1 MKIKI
6 LDYKEILE
14 ELSMSLGAFKEY
26 LDGGRQDVL
35 YNTDIFCE
43 NVRTTSIVEK
53 DFSLFD
59 RVDTIDDDT
68 VIIFPI
74 YLELLQ
80 FEESKMNI
88 FARKIARCIEYF
100 CNQFPNNKVIFF
112 WNHDVDFRFYNSFVE
127 KHRNAVII
135 NYNTSEETQNDIVI
149 PFWTMAD
156 ITPMSEPKEI
166 FACFAGNITH
176 PLRHQLVQSIA
187 GKREYLQI
195 NGLDYDQYR
204 KTLSKSVFGLCP
216 RGAGLSSYRFFECLH
231 VNTIPVLFADDVIL
245 PYRDEINYE
254 DMIVRI
260 PESQASNFEE
270 IDKTLKQIDTISMF
284 KKINQERHRFTL
296 LGVQKYVN
304 ERLISHPI

>member
-1 MKIKI
+1 VKIKI

-43 NVRTTSIVEK
+43 NVRTASIVEK

-59 RVDTIDDDT
+59 RVDTIDDET

-74 YLELLQ
+74 YLELFQ
-80 FEESKMNI
+80 FEGVASKI
-88 FARKIARCIEYF
+88 TLCIEHF
-100 CNQFPNNKVIFF
+100 CNQFPENTVVFF
-112 WNHDVDFRFYNSFVE
+112 WNHDVDFRFYNSFVT
-127 KHRNAVII
+127 KHSNAVII
-135 NYNTSEETQNDIVI
+135 NYNTSEETPNDIVV

-176 PLRHQLVQSIA
+176 PIRHRLVQSVS
-187 GKREYLQI
+187 GRRGYLQVT
-195 NGLDYDQYR
+195 GLDYDQYR
-204 KTLSKSVFGLCP
+204 QTLSKSVFGLCP

-245 PYRDEINYE
+245 PYSDEINYE

-260 PESQASNFEE
+260 PESQANNFEE
-270 IDKTLKQIDTISMF
+270 IDRTLKQIDITSMS

-296 LGVQKYVN
+296 SGVQKYVK
-304 ERLISHPI
+304 RGLISHLINKEKS